1 MSIESSM
8 KSSRAAASRLVNERV
23 GPNTSAQRVLTE
35 LHAAASPE
43 RAALMQRYFKTAEGQ
58 YGYGDIFL
66 GLSVPQT
73 RKIAANSLQIA
84 PAELDELAQSKEHE
98 ARLCAL
104 VILTTQFKRAKRQP
118 ALRESLLATYD
129 CWLRAGYVNNWDL
142 VDVSAPT
149 LGQQLFT
156 PERGSESTDTYLAE
170 LAAADSLWMR
180 RASVLYT
187 FAALSIGQIQPTLT
201 SCERLVYDSE
211 DLINKAVGWAL
222 REVGKRDI
230 EALKD
235 FLRAHISAIPRVTLR
250 YAIEKMPEAERQK
263 WLRYN

>member
-1 MSIESSM
+1 M
-8 KSSRAAASRLVNERV
+8 
-23 GPNTSAQRVLTE
+23 TE
-35 LHAAASPE
+35 LREAASPE

-58 YGYGDIFL
+58 YGFGDVFI

-73 RKIAANSLQIA
+73 RKIAANSLRIA
-84 PAELDELAQSKEHE
+84 PAELEELAQAREHE

-104 VILTTQFKRAKRQP
+104 VILTTQFKRARQQP
-118 ALRESLLATYD
+118 ELRKSLLATYD
-129 CWLRAGYVNNWDL
+129 RWLRAGCVNNWDL

-149 LGQQLFT
+149 LGVQLFS
-156 PERGSESTDTYLAE
+156 PEARSEDTDRYLAE
-170 LAAADSLWMR
+170 LAVSDSLWLR
-180 RASVLYT
+180 RASVIYT
-187 FAALSIGQIQPTLT
+187 FAALSLGQIQPTLT

-230 EALKD
+230 EALRD
-235 FLRAHISAIPRVTLR
+235 FLRLHISAMPRVTLR